1 MNDKKLKIKDL
12 VTIGVF
18 AIICFV
24 VMFAVGMMGVVPI
37 LFLIY
42 PTVLGVVS
50 GTIVM
55 LFMAKEQKPWALFIM
70 GILQPLAMFVMGQ
83 TYVIVLHSIVVFL
96 IAEALRRAGNYNS
109 FRYNMLAFAVYNT
122 WICGS
127 MMQMIWAKEKYIE
140 LHKMMGKEYV
150 ESIERLITYPH
161 MALVYLG
168 AIVGGII
175 GAYIGRGLLKKHFTN
190 DMYPLYW
197 TPSKEGIFMRYS
209 HEYKLECIELY
220 RQGIWPETPEGIKT
234 SNFHQMVRYWVRI
247 EEQNGPD
254 ALKHLGNNKVWTPEA
269 KYELVAKV
277 LAGQSYKSVAVS
289 AGINN
294 GMLYTWVRKYKELGY
309 NGLVNEKKGRK
320 SKNPDMK
327 KKTIEPKPL
336 TESEREELIRLRAEI
351 AAMKAEIEVVKKR
364 IALRQERW
372 AAQLKAKKQQSSK
385 RSEKKDTN

>member
-55 LFMAKEQKPWALFIM
+55 FFMAKEQKPWALFIM

-140 LHKMMGKEYV
+140 LHKIMGKEYV

-175 GAYIGRGLLKKHFTN
+175 GAYIGRGLLKKHFT
-190 DMYPLYW
+190 
-197 TPSKEGIFMRYS
+197 K
-209 HEYKLECIELY
+209 
-220 RQGIWPETPEGIKT
+220 
-234 SNFHQMVRYWVRI
+234 
-247 EEQNGPD
+247 
-254 ALKHLGNNKVWTPEA
+254 
-269 KYELVAKV
+269 
-277 LAGQSYKSVAVS
+277 
-289 AGINN
+289 AGI
-294 GMLYTWVRKYKELGY
+294 V
-309 NGLVNEKKGRK
+309 
-320 SKNPDMK
+320 
-327 KKTIEPKPL
+327 
-336 TESEREELIRLRAEI
+336 
-351 AAMKAEIEVVKKR
+351 
-364 IALRQERW
+364 
-372 AAQLKAKKQQSSK
+372 
-385 RSEKKDTN
+385 